1 MAWLIVEIAVDIGF
15 VPLHRCIPGGSRP
28 GPKMQFDMYIHI
40 CTYVCRCVG
49 VWACGC
55 GRESTDTVKV
65 DLLILC
71 EYQVTWHCA
80 LLCTSNS
87 TVLPYL

>member
-1 MAWLIVEIAVDIGF
+1 MQLSRIGIRKCVGDRRLMAWLIVEIAVDIGF
-15 VPLHRCIPGGSRP
+15 VP
-28 GPKMQFDMYIHI
+28 
-40 CTYVCRCVG
+40 VCGCVG
-49 VWACGC
+49 VWVCGC
-55 GRESTDTVKV
+55 GRESTDTIKV

-80 LLCTSNS
+80 LLCTSSS